1 MVGENLR
8 IRIPFLR
15 SFQTISL
22 PRKNVHS
29 VLYPNKVRIRNEAK
43 NIKASLENPVNY
55 ESFERFL
62 QDHETFV
69 IVVND
74 RTRPTPTSRI
84 LDTVL
89 PYVGKKETQ
98 ILVATGSHRAP
109 TEAEYREILGKHY
122 SSFRSK
128 TSRHDDKDSQNLV
141 HLCRSDLGYDV
152 YINELVTRAD
162 GVITIG
168 SVEPHYFAGFTGGRK
183 SLVPGVA
190 GHRSTEQNHY
200 HALKKEACPLKLKG
214 NPVHEDLE
222 NITQKISNEMD
233 IFAINVVTDRN
244 NRIYSCASGH
254 IIDSFYR
261 LVKPAEDVYSVTI
274 KEKADV
280 VVTVA
285 RPPLDIDLYQ
295 SQKAIENTK
304 KAVRDKGIIILVSGC
319 HEGIGPRAFFDL
331 LSMSSTP
338 EEVFNKIREGYKL
351 GYHKAA
357 KIAETVMISGLW
369 GVTGLS
375 PEVLRKALIKPFAN
389 VQTAINSALED
400 RGSDATVLFVM
411 DGGMMVPTTGIDD

>member
-122 SSFRSK
+122 SSFRSR
-128 TSRHDDKDSQNLV
+128 TSHHDDKDSQNLV

-183 SLVPGVA
+183 SLVPGVV

-222 NITQKISNEMD
+222 NVTQKISNEMD

-261 LVKPAEDVYSVTI
+261 LVKPAEDVYSVII

-319 HEGIGPRAFFDL
+319 YEGIGPRAFFDL

-357 KIAETVMISGLW
+357 KIAETVMIGGLW